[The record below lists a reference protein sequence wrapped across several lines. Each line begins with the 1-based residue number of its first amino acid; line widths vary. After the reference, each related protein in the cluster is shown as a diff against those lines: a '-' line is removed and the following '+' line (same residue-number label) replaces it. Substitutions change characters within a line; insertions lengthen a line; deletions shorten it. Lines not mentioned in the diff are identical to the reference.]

1 MHVKTG
7 DTVVRLLPV
16 KDEDGDT
23 VGVKVHAYNFGKAVL
38 TLTLSDGEKEYYC
51 DVLFNVSKSGH
62 VHSWGAW
69 KKTENADLDEPATET
84 RECTVCHKK
93 QTRYT
98 GKTLREVEA
107 EKAAAKAEAER
118 LDWEGTLSS
127 KIPAAKSVKTKVSKK
142 KVTVSWKKLSRK
154 QLKKFSKVEIQ
165 ICKKKS
171 FRKAD
176 GTIRKMVKKTK
187 KSQKITLKKKGT
199 YYVRVRNV
207 KGSGTTKLVSKWSK
221 PKKIKIK

>member
-1 MHVKTG
+1 MNVFSKV
-7 DTVVRLLPV
+7 TVQSL
-16 KDEDGDT
+16 
-23 VGVKVHAYNFGKAVL
+23 
-38 TLTLSDGEKEYYC
+38 
-51 DVLFNVSKSGH
+51 
-62 VHSWGAW
+62 
-69 KKTENADLDEPATET
+69 KKN
-84 RECTVCHKK
+84 R
-93 QTRYT
+93 TRYS
-98 GKTLREVEA
+98 GKSLGEVEA
-107 EKAAAKAEAER
+107 ER
-118 LDWEGTLSS
+118 LEWEGTLSS
-127 KIPAAKSVKTKVSKK
+127 KVPAAKSVKAKVSKK
-142 KVTVSWKKLSRK
+142 KVTVSWKKLSTK

-165 ICKKKS
+165 ISKKKS